1 MYSNFRFELAKSQLV
16 NSYLN
21 SAAANNAKQ
30 AKLLFLRSILSA
42 AALRGKVT
50 QDDIQ
55 RAIDHA
61 IEHSG
66 IMELSLECADGV
78 IADLWSIGD
87 NYIGTLSRQQAAELR
102 RLRKLCLLVA
112 ATGDQDALSQIADMI

>member
-55 RAIDHA
+55 RAIDHT

-78 IADLWSIGD
+78 IAGLWQIGD
-87 NYIGTLSRQQAAELR
+87 SYIGALSRQQAAELR
-102 RLRKLCLLVA
+102 RLRKLCILAA
-112 ATGDQDALSQIADMI
+112 ATGDQDALSQIADLL